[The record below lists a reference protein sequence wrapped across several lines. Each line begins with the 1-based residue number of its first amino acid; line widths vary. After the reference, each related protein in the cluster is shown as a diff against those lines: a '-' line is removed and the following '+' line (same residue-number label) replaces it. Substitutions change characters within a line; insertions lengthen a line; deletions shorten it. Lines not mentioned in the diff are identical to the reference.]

1 MRNWLLS
8 LFLVLFH
15 LSFSSAGAQTLTVVE
30 LNCENLFDYQHDS
43 LKQDTEYLPEST
55 RHWTRKRYWQKLN
68 NIAQELLST
77 CDDGIPDLI
86 ALCETENDSVL
97 HDLSKRSLL
106 RNAGYEYVMTD
117 SPDLRGIDVALLY
130 SPVSFALIGSRSL
143 RVMPVEGMRPTRDIL
158 YVKGRILSGDTLH
171 LFVVHAPS
179 RYGGERYSRPFRQAV
194 AERLCQTVDSIRAVS
209 SDASVLVA
217 GDFNDEADGPIAT
230 YIGQH
235 GLVNLTK
242 DARGPHGVKG
252 TYRYKGQWGSIDH
265 IFGSPYI
272 YNKVDT
278 TYIHAPK
285 FLLEE
290 EKTYGGVRPRLTYN
304 GMRYQ
309 PGYSDHLPL
318 VVQLRCND

>member
-1 MRNWLLS
+1 
-8 LFLVLFH
+8 
-15 LSFSSAGAQTLTVVE
+15 
-30 LNCENLFDYQHDS
+30 
-43 LKQDTEYLPEST
+43 
-55 RHWTRKRYWQKLN
+55 
-68 NIAQELLST
+68 
-77 CDDGIPDLI
+77 
-86 ALCETENDSVL
+86 
-97 HDLSKRSLL
+97 
-106 RNAGYEYVMTD
+106 
-117 SPDLRGIDVALLY
+117 
-130 SPVSFALIGSRSL
+130 
-143 RVMPVEGMRPTRDIL
+143 MRPTRDIL

-194 AERLCQTVDSIRAVS
+194 AERLCQTVDSICAAS
-209 SDASVLVA
+209 SDASILVA

-242 DARGPHGVKG
+242 DARGQHGVKG

-290 EKTYGGVRPRLTYN
+290 EKTYGGLRSRRTYN

-318 VVQLRCND
+318 VVRLRFTPTSVPSPASRD